1 MTTHNSERVS
11 VSLGGCDPAQL
22 AREFGTPLVVIDE
35 VCLRSRMRRFRA
47 AFSRPGWTSSVTYA
61 GKALLLAAIARI
73 AHEEG
78 LAVDVCSMGELQTA
92 LRGGVPPDRCI
103 VHGCFKTPDELEAA
117 VKAAVRH
124 VVVDHAAEIDDLDRI
139 ARASGVTCDVLLRV
153 NPAIAAHTH
162 ELVQT
167 SAPASKFGFAI
178 GDGQALAA
186 VRAVAAK
193 KHLRLSGI
201 HCHLGSQIY
210 DLRSYGRAVEALV
223 DFALSALDDSGA
235 AFSIVDV
242 GGGLAAGDG
251 GGSPEP
257 TPEAWADAIFEA
269 FEQRLAGTPLQRPHV
284 YVEPGRA
291 LIAEA
296 GTTLYRIGVRK
307 RLPDGA
313 VALIVD
319 GGMSDNPRPAL
330 YEARYSVCI
339 ADRPDAPP
347 DGSYVIFG
355 RHCET
360 DRLFPDAAL
369 PDPQPGDLLVVR
381 NTGAYTYSM
390 ASNYNRFMRPAVVIV
405 DDAHARLAA
414 ARETLDRVLAL
425 DVLDVTEAT

>member
-11 VSLGGCDPAQL
+11 VSLGGCDPATL

-35 VCLRSRMRRFRA
+35 MCLRSRMRRFRE
-47 AFSRPGWTSSVTYA
+47 AFIRPGWASSVTYA

-78 LAVDVCSMGELQTA
+78 LAVDVCSLGELRTA
-92 LRGGVPPDRCI
+92 ALGGVPADRCI

-117 VKAAVRH
+117 VKASVRH
-124 VVVDHAAEIDDLDRI
+124 VVVDHAAEIDDLDRL
-139 ARASGVTCDVLLRV
+139 ARANGVTCDVLLRV
-153 NPAIAAHTH
+153 NPSITAYTH

-178 GDGQALAA
+178 SDGQALAA
-186 VRAVAAK
+186 VRKVSAK
-193 KHLRLSGI
+193 KNLHLSGI

-210 DLRSYGRAVEALV
+210 DLRSYARAVDSLV
-223 DFALSALDDSGA
+223 DFAKAAFDDSGA

-251 GGSPEP
+251 ADSDDP
-257 TPEAWADAIFEA
+257 TPEAWASAIFDA
-269 FEQRLAGTPLQRPHV
+269 FERRLAGTPLQRPHV

-291 LIAEA
+291 LIAQA

-313 VALIVD
+313 QALIVD

-339 ADRPDAPP
+339 ADRPDARP

-381 NTGAYTYSM
+381 DTGAYTYSM
-390 ASNYNRFMRPAVVIV
+390 ASNYNRFVRPAVVIV
-405 DDAHARLAA
+405 DNGRARLAA

-425 DVLDVTEAT
+425 DVTESPT